1 MLWKHLAFG
10 QFKNWAM
17 LWNKNGK
24 NWEDRERRCRER
36 EIGWF
41 RLERKKLCNNKNNY
55 HEKQRLQWWCSENLT
70 ANTFF
75 PSHGLSSRCTPNEF
89 DCFSNA
95 HRNSSLLAHS
105 TNYPQCDIAAG
116 AAIYIPDICIYWS
129 SRFVLHCRCL
139 GWSEAF
145 NFGYTFIHEYTT
157 FIFYLW

>member
-75 PSHGLSSRCTPNEF
+75 SQPWIVLSVYTKWIWLLFECTPKF
-89 DCFSNA
+89 KLTRSLYKLSTMWYSSWCSNLYTRYMYILVFQIRA
-95 HRNSSLLAHS
+95 SLSL
-105 TNYPQCDIAAG
+105 
-116 AAIYIPDICIYWS
+116 
-129 SRFVLHCRCL
+129 SRLKR
-139 GWSEAF
+139 S
-145 NFGYTFIHEYTT
+145 I
-157 FIFYLW
+157 